1 MQNRKMF
8 IIIVIIYFYLSSR
21 RPYSQKEKD
30 ILAWP
35 GQSQIKR
42 SGPTRGVGGGEVP
55 VIGFGA
61 LEI

>member
-1 MQNRKMF
+1 MF
-8 IIIVIIYFYLSSR
+8 IITVIIYFYLSSR

-42 SGPTRGVGGGEVP
+42 SGPTRGVGGGGREVP
-55 VIGFGA
+55 VVGFGA